1 MTFSA
6 SSLSLLLSLTPQLLG
21 WKELPP
27 EDPLI
32 SAYFKVLGQ
41 EIAFVDI
48 DKDAIQQIMMVLTR
62 LLMFSLAILNH
73 FPSASPLTYFPN
85 PFLCFQSLTGSSD
98 WQPVVKKVLEE
109 VQRGISGR
117 WTVPVIVAEMRHIVP
132 TIAGL
137 PLELGLCAAVVAQ
150 AAADGE
156 LGMPNSAAPPQ

>member
-6 SSLSLLLSLTPQLLG
+6 SSLSLLLFLTQQLLG

-62 LLMFSLAILNH
+62 LLMFSLQ
-73 FPSASPLTYFPN
+73 Y
-85 PFLCFQSLTGSSD
+85 
-98 WQPVVKKVLEE
+98 
-109 VQRGISGR
+109 
-117 WTVPVIVAEMRHIVP
+117 
-132 TIAGL
+132 
-137 PLELGLCAAVVAQ
+137 
-150 AAADGE
+150 
-156 LGMPNSAAPPQ
+156 